1 MAKKELEKLK
11 KKVETE
17 RKKYEEDVETK
28 KLKQELFRLNHRKT
42 VKIAF
47 NIENIAK
54 GLGKMMIGVG
64 KKLGEMDK
72 ELTEKISIIG
82 SGMFFWS
89 GQTICIVFSSR
100 LKRLMKLLPAVT
112 PIP

>member
-1 MAKKELEKLK
+1 MAKKELEELK

-72 ELTEKISIIG
+72 ELTEK
-82 SGMFFWS
+82 
-89 GQTICIVFSSR
+89 R
-100 LKRLMKLLPAVT
+100 LKEQKKAKKNGEEPQDDLQILMDM
-112 PIP
+112 